1 MASPRT
7 RRLLGELRPRDSNN
21 VCFECGTRNPQ
32 WASVSLAIFI
42 CLECSGKHRGVGVHL
57 SFVRSLTMD
66 KWKDSELAKMKVGGN
81 DKARKFLE
89 AQPDYS
95 STMPI
100 SQKYNTRAAELW
112 RDKVKCESEGRPWD
126 PSKAKV
132 STSSSSM
139 YRAKEN
145 RSSPALL
152 QGHNEPPKN
161 SSLGGQTRNT
171 SSNNSYTSNSY
182 NDISSKSS
190 YNGGYSN
197 SGGGGGYNG
206 HSGGYN
212 NSEVY
217 TYGGNTQLQA
227 RDQFLANKMQQNQSR
242 SEHLP
247 PSQGGKYVGF
257 GSTPAPQP
265 QQSSNEYID
274 TLSYWGSALATGASS
289 LARAAGEKALEVN
302 ENYIKPTAAKV
313 ADPNF
318 QANVKQS
325 LSSISTKAAQLGSQG
340 ANLIASYSEKGW
352 NSVNERVGNRGYS
365 YGNSVSNTSYSNT
378 SGFGSGGSGYQT
390 DTLNDPNSLSSNMS
404 HMSVNDTYSSSYNSS
419 PYTSQVT
426 SRSSNNQDIFGMDN
440 KKEDAPEN
448 LDEWLNDGWDEDWKT
463 ESKPRSRKKKT
474 GGKGD

>member
-1 MASPRT
+1 
-7 RRLLGELRPRDSNN
+7 
-21 VCFECGTRNPQ
+21 
-32 WASVSLAIFI
+32 
-42 CLECSGKHRGVGVHL
+42 
-57 SFVRSLTMD
+57 MD
-66 KWKDSELAKMKVGGN
+66 KWKDTELAKMKVGGN

-89 AQPDYS
+89 SQPDWS

-100 SQKYNTRAAELW
+100 TQKYNTRAAELW

-132 STSSSSM
+132 SSSSSM
-139 YRAKEN
+139 HRAKEN

-152 QGHNEPPKN
+152 QGHDKPSTN
-161 SSLGGQTRNT
+161 SSQGGNFRNT
-171 SSNNSYTSNSY
+171 SANNSYSSNSY
-182 NDISSKSS
+182 NDISNKTS
-190 YNGGYSN
+190 YNGGSSLGGGYSN
-197 SGGGGGYNG
+197 SSGGYGNSSGGYNGSGGGYNS
-206 HSGGYN
+206 SGGYN

-227 RDQFLANKMQQNQSR
+227 RDQFLANKMMENQSR
-242 SEHLP
+242 SDHLP

-265 QQSSNEYID
+265 QRSSGNEYMD

-289 LARAAGEKALEVN
+289 LARAAGEKAYEVN

-325 LSSISTKAAQLGSQG
+325 LSNMSTKAAQLGSHG
-340 ANLIASYSEKGW
+340 ATLIANYSEKGW
-352 NSVNERVGNRGYS
+352 NSMNDKMGNKGYS
-365 YGNSVSNTSYSNT
+365 YGNSVSNNSYSNT
-378 SGFGSGGSGYQT
+378 SSGFGSGGGGYQGG

-404 HMSVNDTYSSSYNSS
+404 NLSVNDTYSSSSYSGGNSPYNSQI
-419 PYTSQVT
+419 TN
-426 SRSSNNQDIFGMDN
+426 RSNNTQDLFGVEP
-440 KKEDAPEN
+440 KKQQAPAD
-448 LDEWLNDGWDEDWKT
+448 LDDWLNDGWDEDWKT
-463 ESKPRSRKKKT
+463 ESKPRSRRKKT

>member
-1 MASPRT
+1 
-7 RRLLGELRPRDSNN
+7 
-21 VCFECGTRNPQ
+21 
-32 WASVSLAIFI
+32 
-42 CLECSGKHRGVGVHL
+42 
-57 SFVRSLTMD
+57 MD

-89 AQPDYS
+89 SQPDYNS
-95 STMPI
+95 SMPI
-100 SQKYNTRAAELW
+100 SQKYSTRAAELW

-132 STSSSSM
+132 SSSSSSM

-152 QGHNEPPKN
+152 QGHNEPPKS

-171 SSNNSYTSNSY
+171 SNNSYTSNSY

-190 YNGGYSN
+190 YNGGYNN
-197 SGGGGGYNG
+197 SGGYNS

-227 RDQFLANKMQQNQSR
+227 RDQFLANKMQENQSR

-265 QQSSNEYID
+265 QQSSNEYMD
-274 TLSYWGSALATGASS
+274 TLSYWGSALATGATS

-325 LSSISTKAAQLGSQG
+325 LSNMSTKAAQLGSQG

-352 NSVNERVGNRGYS
+352 NSVNGRVGNKGYS
-365 YGNSVSNTSYSNT
+365 YGNSVSNTSYSNS
-378 SGFGSGGSGYQT
+378 SGFGSGGGGGGGYQS

-404 HMSVNDTYSSSYNSS
+404 HMSVNDSYSSSYNSS

-426 SRSSNNQDIFGMDN
+426 SRSGNNQDIFGMDN
-440 KKEDAPEN
+440 KKQDAPGD